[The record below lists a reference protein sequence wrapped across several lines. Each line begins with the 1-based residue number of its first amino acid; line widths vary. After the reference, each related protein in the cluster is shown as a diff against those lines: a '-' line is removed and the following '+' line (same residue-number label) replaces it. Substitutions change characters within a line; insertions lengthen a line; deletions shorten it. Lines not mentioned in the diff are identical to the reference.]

1 MIAALLALPAWG
13 AQIAILHNGFSVP
26 HERHV
31 PMGAVTRLYL
41 SADDKGYV
49 DVATADIDHFED
61 DLSVA
66 AEKPDPLPQLTTPP
80 PKPTLNDVV
89 TATGFQH
96 RIDPDLI
103 SSVIHAESN
112 FNPHARSPKGAQG
125 LMQLMPQTAQ
135 KLGVADAYDSQAN
148 VDGGTRYLKQLLELY
163 HYDLVKA
170 LAAYNAGP
178 QRVSQY
184 RGVPPYR
191 ETQLYI
197 RKIILDYNRKKLGSR
212 RLLRLPRRRRGRSKR
227 KPQRPCSRTW
237 QEIQLPRLRSRHTN
251 AVYPGRIVLRPTL
264 TPTASS
270 FTLTWGG
277 ADLQCPC

>member
-1 MIAALLALPAWG
+1 MGPEVRIASPRILLQDVLKVKDLTKFAIAMIAALLALPAWG
-13 AQIAILHNGFSVP
+13 APIAILRNGFSVP

-61 DLSVA
+61 DLSVP

-80 PKPTLNDVV
+80 PKPTLSDVV

-112 FNPHARSPKGAQG
+112 FHPHARSPKGAQG

-135 KLGVADAYDSQAN
+135 KLGVADVYDSQAN

-184 RGVPPYR
+184 GGVPPYR

-197 RKIILDYNRKKLGSR
+197 RKIILDYNRKKLVEQKAAAAAAKAARQKQTQTSAAVQQNVAGNSA
-212 RLLRLPRRRRGRSKR
+212 
-227 KPQRPCSRTW
+227 PQAT
-237 QEIQLPRLRSRHTN
+237 Q
-251 AVYPGRIVLRPTL
+251 
-264 TPTASS
+264 
-270 FTLTWGG
+270 
-277 ADLQCPC
+277 

>member
-1 MIAALLALPAWG
+1 MRRYTVKASRKFAVALVAVVLALPAWG
-13 AQIAILHNGFSVP
+13 AQIAILHNGFSIP

-41 SADDKGYV
+41 AADDKGYV
-49 DVATADIDHFED
+49 DVATTDIDHFED
-61 DLSVA
+61 DLSLP
-66 AEKPDPLPQLTTPP
+66 AEKPNPLPQLTTPP

-103 SSVIHAESN
+103 NSVIHAESN
-112 FNPHARSPKGAQG
+112 FNPRARSPRGAQG
-125 LMQLMPQTAQ
+125 LMQLMPQTAH
-135 KLGVADAYDSQAN
+135 KLGIADAYDSQAN

-178 QRVSQY
+178 QRVSKY

-197 RKIILDYNRKKLGSR
+197 RKIILDYNRKKLAEQKAAAAAAKAAR
-212 RLLRLPRRRRGRSKR
+212 Q
-227 KPQRPCSRTW
+227 KPTQASA
-237 QEIQLPRLRSRHTN
+237 
-251 AVYPGRIVLRPTL
+251 AVGQDVAGNS
-264 TPTASS
+264 TPPAT
-270 FTLTWGG
+270 
-277 ADLQCPC
+277 Q

>member
-1 MIAALLALPAWG
+1 LKASTKFAVALTAALVSLPAWS

-61 DLSVA
+61 DLSVP
-66 AEKPDPLPQLTTPP
+66 AEKPDPLSQLTTPP

-96 RIDPDLI
+96 RVDPDLI

-112 FNPHARSPKGAQG
+112 FNPRARSPKGAQG

-178 QRVSQY
+178 QRVSRY

-197 RKIILDYNRKKLGSR
+197 RKIILDYNRKKLVEQKAAAAAAKAARQKQTHASA
-212 RLLRLPRRRRGRSKR
+212 
-227 KPQRPCSRTW
+227 
-237 QEIQLPRLRSRHTN
+237 
-251 AVYPGRIVLRPTL
+251 AVKQDVAGN
-264 TPTASS
+264 S
-270 FTLTWGG
+270 G
-277 ADLQCPC
+277 LQAAQ

>member
-1 MIAALLALPAWG
+1 VGPEVRIASPRILSQDVLKVKDLTKFAIAMIAALLALPAWG

-61 DLSVA
+61 DLSVP

-80 PKPTLNDVV
+80 PKPTLSDVV

-184 RGVPPYR
+184 RDVPPYR

-197 RKIILDYNRKKLGSR
+197 RKIILDYNRKKLVEQKAAAAAPKAARQKQTQTSAAVQQNVAGNSA
-212 RLLRLPRRRRGRSKR
+212 
-227 KPQRPCSRTW
+227 PQAT
-237 QEIQLPRLRSRHTN
+237 Q
-251 AVYPGRIVLRPTL
+251 
-264 TPTASS
+264 
-270 FTLTWGG
+270 
-277 ADLQCPC
+277 

>member
-1 MIAALLALPAWG
+1 VGPEVRIASPRILSQDVLKVKDLTKFAIAMIAALLALPAWG

-61 DLSVA
+61 DLSVP

-80 PKPTLNDVV
+80 PKPTLSDVV

-197 RKIILDYNRKKLGSR
+197 RKIILDYNRKKLVEQKAAAAAAKAARQKQTQTSAAVQQNVAGNSA
-212 RLLRLPRRRRGRSKR
+212 
-227 KPQRPCSRTW
+227 PQAT
-237 QEIQLPRLRSRHTN
+237 Q
-251 AVYPGRIVLRPTL
+251 
-264 TPTASS
+264 
-270 FTLTWGG
+270 
-277 ADLQCPC
+277 

>member
-1 MIAALLALPAWG
+1 MQDVLKVNDLTKFAIAMIAALLALPAWG

-197 RKIILDYNRKKLGSR
+197 RKIILDYNRKKLVEQKAAAAAAKAARQKQTQTSAAVQPDVAGNSA
-212 RLLRLPRRRRGRSKR
+212 
-227 KPQRPCSRTW
+227 PQAT
-237 QEIQLPRLRSRHTN
+237 Q
-251 AVYPGRIVLRPTL
+251 
-264 TPTASS
+264 
-270 FTLTWGG
+270 
-277 ADLQCPC
+277 